1 LTTARKSFDATF
13 EIDVPTLKHS
23 CIAGLILAAWLMA
36 GWPDRASADDVAGEV
51 IALRMWAYG
60 TPPSAERRDLF
71 LQYEVYEQE
80 LLETVRDGALHI
92 RLRDDTVLR
101 LGGAS
106 EVVLDEFV
114 YRPDESSLSFLATVT
129 KGVCRFIT
137 GRTTT
142 KKFSVRTATA
152 SIVARGTEFSVWVAG
167 DGTTTVWVQRG
178 QVDVTPQL
186 GGPPAIVSGG
196 EIVATP
202 PSGGV
207 LLDAPRPATDTG
219 IGPTPRI
226 RIPRFKANK

>member
-1 LTTARKSFDATF
+1 MIELKPSRFIAMILAIWVVAGWSR
-13 EIDVPTLKHS
+13 DVP
-23 CIAGLILAAWLMA
+23 
-36 GWPDRASADDVAGEV
+36 ADEIAGEV

-92 RLRDDTVLR
+92 RMLDDTVLR

-114 YRPDESSLSFLATVT
+114 YRPDESMLSFLATVT

-137 GRTTT
+137 GRTAA
-142 KKFSVRTATA
+142 KNFSVKTTTA
-152 SIVARGTEFSVWVAG
+152 SIVARGTEFSVWVAA

-178 QVDVTPQL
+178 QVEVTPQL
-186 GGPPAIVSGG
+186 GGPP
-196 EIVATP
+196 
-202 PSGGV
+202 SGGV
-207 LLDAPRPATDTG
+207 QLDAPRPATDTG

-226 RIPRFKANK
+226 LIPRFKSNK